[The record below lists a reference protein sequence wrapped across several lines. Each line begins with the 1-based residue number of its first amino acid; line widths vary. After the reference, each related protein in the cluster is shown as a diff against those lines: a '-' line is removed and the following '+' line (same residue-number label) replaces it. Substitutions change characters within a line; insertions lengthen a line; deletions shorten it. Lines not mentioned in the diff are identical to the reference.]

1 MCVSASSHFGLRG
14 PVPVSR
20 SWMST
25 LGVGRVGCTD
35 VVMACNPVR
44 LGFQGQS
51 WSSHKWSLVGYEL
64 MVTSAVV
71 WLEQR

>member
-1 MCVSASSHFGLRG
+1 
-14 PVPVSR
+14 
-20 SWMST
+20 MS
-25 LGVGRVGCTD
+25 TD

>member
-1 MCVSASSHFGLRG
+1 
-14 PVPVSR
+14 
-20 SWMST
+20 MS
-25 LGVGRVGCTD
+25 TD

-71 WLEQR
+71 WLEQREEVDDRAPKGTRRGTTSAQGLLEALA